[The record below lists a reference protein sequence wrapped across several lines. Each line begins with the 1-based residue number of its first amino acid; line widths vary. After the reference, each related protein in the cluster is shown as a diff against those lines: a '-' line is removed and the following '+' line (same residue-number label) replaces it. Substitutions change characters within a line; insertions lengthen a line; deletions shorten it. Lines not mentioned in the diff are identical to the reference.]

1 MYGADISLKHQ
12 ISEARYRELL
22 SEADRQR
29 AATIAVEAQRRGRR
43 SGIAEARAT
52 VATILLRTGSWIM
65 PKDAPDGR
73 GHLGNRALE
82 LRPGQ

>member
-22 SEADRQR
+22 TEADRQR
-29 AATIAVEAQRRGRR
+29 AANLAHDARQGVRRG
-43 SGIAEARAT
+43 GIAEARTT

-73 GHLGNRALE
+73 GHLGNQALE